1 MQVSAGAFNEDLPLP
16 VLRDFAFMLR
26 LVDCRQL
33 IGAFGGAGG
42 FAPVPLGM
50 AESGLDIARKR
61 LVADYAD
68 PRRGTRP

>member
-1 MQVSAGAFNEDLPLP
+1 MQVAAGAFYKDLPLP

-50 AESGLDIARKR
+50 AES
-61 LVADYAD
+61 
-68 PRRGTRP
+68 

>member
-42 FAPVPLGM
+42 FTAIPLPM
-50 AESGLDIARKR
+50 AMC
-61 LVADYAD
+61 
-68 PRRGTRP
+68 

>member
-42 FAPVPLGM
+42 FTAIPLPM
-50 AESGLDIARKR
+50 AECALHITAELLPTD
-61 LVADYAD
+61 DAD

>member
-16 VLRDFAFMLR
+16 VLRDFAFMLC
-26 LVDCRQL
+26 LVDSRQL

-50 AESGLDIARKR
+50 AES
-61 LVADYAD
+61 
-68 PRRGTRP
+68 